1 MSPSNDDLLIQ
12 RYVDGELSEGD
23 AAAVAARMLR
33 EPALRERV
41 EGLELLSLGAGGDAP
56 VAAPPG
62 FTAKVLA
69 EVRRLPARA
78 ELQQLDVAMGAVRLC
93 SRVLLAAALVLG
105 VGLAWH
111 AGLLDGGRSG
121 ALEAAPG
128 TIEQEMERLDQLI
141 LQSMESPQGGK

>member
-1 MSPSNDDLLIQ
+1 
-12 RYVDGELSEGD
+12 
-23 AAAVAARMLR
+23 
-33 EPALRERV
+33 
-41 EGLELLSLGAGGDAP
+41 
-56 VAAPPG
+56 
-62 FTAKVLA
+62 
-69 EVRRLPARA
+69 
-78 ELQQLDVAMGAVRLC
+78 MGAVRLC